1 MIVFKFDAQSPPELP
16 AVSCYTP
23 APVGKVVDLASGTG
37 CSNRRRRT
45 LLFGAIRLWT
55 AVILL
60 VASTPATTTRASA
73 QQRTIESG
81 GDILMK
87 ALPVVTLGSTLA
99 VPDRTGAGQ
108 FLLGFAIN
116 AATTGGLKLAVHKP
130 RPDGS
135 NANSFPSGHTSI
147 AFQSASF
154 IHFRHG
160 LAVAVPA
167 YAVASLVGFS
177 RVQARKHFVDDVVV
191 GLAIGVLSSRVVT
204 DRRRDDA
211 VNADPGV
218 DLGVTFTFGSG
229 RPGRI
234 AVGTIGGWHR

>member
-1 MIVFKFDAQSPPELP
+1 MMPTSPGTPLSTRAVRPWVTLVLLACTALP
-16 AVSCYTP
+16 V
-23 APVGKVVDLASGTG
+23 
-37 CSNRRRRT
+37 
-45 LLFGAIRLWT
+45 
-55 AVILL
+55 
-60 VASTPATTTRASA
+60 STPASA
-73 QQRTIESG
+73 QRLTIETA

-108 FLLGFAIN
+108 FLVGFAIN

-167 YAVASLVGFS
+167 YAVASFVGFS
-177 RVQARKHFVDDVVV
+177 RVQARKHFVEDVVV

-211 VNADPGV
+211 ADDQPGV
-218 DLGVTFTFGSG
+218 NLGMTFTFGSG
-229 RPGRI
+229 RPTSI
-234 AVGTIGGWHR
+234 AVGTSGGWHR